1 MNKTNLTL
9 VFLFIANFLLAFS
22 YINAGLFHYDAVLLA
37 EAVEKTVSTGELH
50 GQTDGRYGSVIINS
64 IIYLPF
70 YLLGENADFTT
81 RLSSVLFH
89 ALSISALFL
98 FLFSLT
104 KNYKISLFIA
114 LLQSVTPHFLSPNTY
129 GKEHAMAAFFLFLS
143 WYYLTQNKYWLSNI
157 LLFVSISVREAI
169 LMYIPLS
176 LILYF
181 RPGFDF
187 VNRKF
192 LFEKKSKKELVIFI
206 SVLLIIISL
215 GFLLYQQIITD
226 LFFKEKTNA
235 YIAHFASGLK
245 VFKAWSSAFG
255 KITSEFSTIYLL
267 LITMS
272 ILFYLWRIIKVKI
285 IQTEQIFMLVLF
297 AIMLFISTNITFEAR
312 YLDISFVSIH
322 FFVAYF
328 ISSVFKKHNI
338 LAFAFVA
345 YLVVSTFLIIEP
357 VLSYRHESNEL
368 KNFALT
374 INKTTEQDSAIITAD
389 EAVFLNYYAPRKILG
404 YPRSKDSL
412 EVERIANATI
422 LPELLNSTPIYLSGD
437 AVFLDT
443 VNLTTFNK
451 LKEMFNV
458 KEFTTIPLEQYHQGD
473 IKRTFR
479 LMKIYKVEMK

>member
-1 MNKTNLTL
+1 M
-9 VFLFIANFLLAFS
+9 LAFS

-37 EAVEKTVSTGELH
+37 EAVEKTVNTGSLH

-70 YLLGENADFTT
+70 YSLGENADFAT
-81 RLSSVLFH
+81 RLSSIFFH

-104 KNYKISLFIA
+104 KNYKVSLFIA

-157 LLFVSISVREAI
+157 LLLISITVREAM

-181 RPGFDF
+181 KPGFDF
-187 VNRKF
+187 ANKKI
-192 LFEKKSKKELVIFI
+192 LFDKKSKKELITFI
-206 SVLLIIISL
+206 AVLLIIILL

-226 LFFKEKTNA
+226 LFFKERTNA

-245 VFKAWSSAFG
+245 IFKAWNSAFG
-255 KITSEFSTIYLL
+255 KIISEFPIIYLIL
-267 LITMS
+267 VPIS
-272 ILFYLWRIIKVKI
+272 ILFYLLKILKTKLFQAENAFII
-285 IQTEQIFMLVLF
+285 VLF
-297 AIMLFISTNITFEAR
+297 AMVFYLSTNITFEAR
-312 YLDISFVSIH
+312 YLDIAFISVH
-322 FFVAYF
+322 FFVAYL
-328 ISSVFKKHNI
+328 INSVFNKYNI
-338 LAFAFVA
+338 LAFAFVG

-357 VLSYRHESNEL
+357 TLAYRHESNEL

-374 INKTTEQDSAIITAD
+374 INKSTEQNSAIITSD
-389 EAVFLNYYAPRKILG
+389 EAVFLNYYAPKKILG

-412 EVERIANATI
+412 EVEKIANATL
-422 LPELLNSTPIYLSGD
+422 LPELLNKTPIYLSGD

-451 LKEMFNV
+451 LKELFTV

-479 LMKIYKVEMK
+479 LMKVYKVELK